1 MSKIKETDENI
12 RAVKISTNI
21 IRCEHPIIE
30 MLDEVYEELGKQFQD
45 EEKFPTASSHSAD
58 EEASPQDLANPL
70 IYAGKAR
77 KYEAYFVEL
86 NGKVHNIYEFDE
98 NSDLFGSDSDELS
111 SLDDA
116 NDAPEPGPGSNEEEG
131 QIKRKRNQLQ
141 HDTKEDCSEDN
152 ESVHS
157 NMSLE
162 EISSPD
168 RHEGLPVKV
177 EEKVAPVADPGLKE
191 DTAEPSA
198 NENKLKCE
206 SEAKDRAAENSKL
219 EADIDVEN
227 KTKA

>member
-58 EEASPQDLANPL
+58 EEAPPQDLKNPL

-77 KYEAYFVEL
+77 KYEAYSVEF

-98 NSDLFGSDSDELS
+98 NSDMFGSDSGELS

-116 NDAPEPGPGSNEEEG
+116 NDAPEPGPGLNEEEE

-162 EISSPD
+162 EISSPTQF
-168 RHEGLPVKV
+168 EGRPAKIDKSSSVKKEV
-177 EEKVAPVADPGLKE
+177 NVNQAPDPSLNKDKCE
-191 DTAEPSA
+191 SSA
-198 NENKLKCE
+198 NEEQSKRELEE
-206 SEAKDRAAENSKL
+206 SKEEKEQTASNS
-219 EADIDVEN
+219 
-227 KTKA
+227 

>member
-21 IRCEHPIIE
+21 IRCEHPTIE
-30 MLDEVYEELGKQFQD
+30 MLDEVYEELGKQFQG
-45 EEKFPTASSHSAD
+45 EEKFPTASNHSAD
-58 EEASPQDLANPL
+58 EEAPPQDLTNPL

-77 KYEAYFVEL
+77 KYESHAVEL
-86 NGKVHNIYEFDE
+86 NGKVHNIYEFDDD
-98 NSDLFGSDSDELS
+98 SDMFGSDSGELS
-111 SLDDA
+111 SFDDA
-116 NDAPEPGPGSNEEEG
+116 NDAPEPGPGLNEEEE

-162 EISSPD
+162 ENSSPD

-177 EEKVAPVADPGLKE
+177 EKKVTPVANQGLKE
-191 DTAEPSA
+191 DTAKSLA
-198 NENKLKCE
+198 NEDKLKCE

-219 EADIDVEN
+219 EADVDVEN